1 MSAVNAPISDGVAL
15 RTMTPADLP
24 AAHALT
30 DELRWPHRPADWEHV
45 LRHGEGLVAERDGRV
60 VATALRFRWGPRHAT
75 LGLIVVTAACQG
87 RRIGHRLMTS
97 LLDGL
102 DDHTVL
108 LHATAEG
115 RGLYERLGFVRV
127 GEVRQHQGVALPAPL
142 IALDAGWRL
151 RPGTEADLPALRALD
166 AASRGMP
173 RDALIGESGTL
184 FGQGQNGAG
193 PFAHQDWT
201 PPPPPPQPAPPPPPP
216 PPPTA
221 PPLPFT
227 FIGKSVS
234 DGVWEVYLAR
244 GARTYVVREKGA
256 VIDGT
261 YRVDAITP
269 PVLTLTYLPLN
280 QVQQLNI
287 GVFD

>member
-1 MSAVNAPISDGVAL
+1 VPVVPAPKASDA
-15 RTMTPADLP
+15 P
-24 AAHALT
+24 AAQPILAL
-30 DELRWPHRPADWEHV
+30 V
-45 LRHGEGLVAERDGRV
+45 
-60 VATALRFRWGPRHAT
+60 
-75 LGLIVVTAACQG
+75 
-87 RRIGHRLMTS
+87 
-97 LLDGL
+97 
-102 DDHTVL
+102 
-108 LHATAEG
+108 
-115 RGLYERLGFVRV
+115 
-127 GEVRQHQGVALPAPL
+127 
-142 IALDAGWRL
+142 
-151 RPGTEADLPALRALD
+151 
-166 AASRGMP
+166 P
-173 RDALIGESGTL
+173 RDVLIGDGDTA

-201 PPPPPPQPAPPPPPP
+201 PPPPPPPPPQPAPPP

-227 FIGKSVS
+227 YIGKSVG

-244 GARTYVVREKGA
+244 GDRTYVVRDKGF

-261 YRVDAITP
+261 YRVESIAP